1 MGLSGRSI
9 ARRVISA
16 LVAAGLA
23 FGLLHGPSMML
34 PAAAAQAG
42 TDCHGALAK
51 PPAAHAYMHNHD
63 DISLPGMDEPLPSPD
78 DGQPAALSNCPLANI
93 ASIAGPELVVA
104 IGLRPTQLS
113 AHEARALV
121 STILDQPDPPPRPAA

>member
-1 MGLSGRSI
+1 MGLSVRSI
-9 ARRVISA
+9 VRRMVSA
-16 LVAAGLA
+16 LVAAGMV

-34 PAAAAQAG
+34 PAAAQ
-42 TDCHGALAK
+42 TNVDCHGAAAK
-51 PPAAHAYMHNHD
+51 LPAALAHMHNHN
-63 DISLPGMDEPLPSPD
+63 DIGLPGMDEPLPSPD
-78 DGQPAALSNCPLANI
+78 EGQPAALSNCPLANI